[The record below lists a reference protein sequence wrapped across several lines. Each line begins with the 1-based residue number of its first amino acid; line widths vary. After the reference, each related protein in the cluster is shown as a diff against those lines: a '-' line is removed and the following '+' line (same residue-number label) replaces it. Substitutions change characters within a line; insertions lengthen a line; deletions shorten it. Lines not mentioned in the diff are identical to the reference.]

1 MTTEEAEINAA
12 LFGIRCVLTSTQVF
26 IANGDLALL
35 LSSDLISPNLVTS
48 YSNSERV
55 LRLTGPASSAGSRAS
70 TPSSL
75 PSAPSDSPASPS
87 RSSVLS
93 HLFQRFID

>member
-35 LSSDLISPNLVTS
+35 LSSDFDFTKS
-48 YSNSERV
+48 Y
-55 LRLTGPASSAGSRAS
+55 L
-70 TPSSL
+70 
-75 PSAPSDSPASPS
+75 
-87 RSSVLS
+87 
-93 HLFQRFID
+93 